1 MSSRPVGVRRKFDAA
16 YCHDN
21 KIDDSSICHSDDVN
35 DKDPWLVSRY
45 PADADISKIVVVNRD
60 ERSEQ
65 QKKIVGA
72 SIRICSD
79 SGKGGY
85 E

>member
-45 PADADISKIVVVNRD
+45 PADADISKIVVVNRVD
-60 ERSEQ
+60 ERDPTI
-65 QKKIVGA
+65 QKRIQDA

-79 SGKGGY
+79 SGQH
-85 E
+85 